1 MIWKSSTNGLW
12 SILFLCALYWASIA
26 ELLDILAEK
35 GIGRAEQANRQGSAL
50 MNGEIEAIVTY
61 SILAAMLF
69 SYTFSRISSFS
80 KLKRQLAGKPT
91 EDPKE

>member
-1 MIWKSSTNGLW
+1 
-12 SILFLCALYWASIA
+12 LFLCALYWASIA
-26 ELLDILAEK
+26 ELLDILAKK

-69 SYTFSRISSFS
+69 SYTFSRISSLS
-80 KLKRQLAGKPT
+80 KLKRQLTGKPT

>member
-1 MIWKSSTNGLW
+1 
-12 SILFLCALYWASIA
+12 SIA

-35 GIGRAEQANRQGSAL
+35 GIGGAEQENRQGSAD

-69 SYTFSRISSFS
+69 SYTFSRISSLS
-80 KLKRQLAGKPT
+80 KLKREIAGKPT
-91 EDPKE
+91 EDSKE

>member
-1 MIWKSSTNGLW
+1 M
-12 SILFLCALYWASIA
+12 SILFLGTVHRASIT

-35 GIGRAEQANRQGSAL
+35 GIGGAEQENRQGSAD

-69 SYTFSRISSFS
+69 SYTFSRISSLS
-80 KLKRQLAGKPT
+80 KLKREIAGKPT
-91 EDPKE
+91 EDSKE

>member
-1 MIWKSSTNGLW
+1 
-12 SILFLCALYWASIA
+12 
-26 ELLDILAEK
+26 
-35 GIGRAEQANRQGSAL
+35 

-69 SYTFSRISSFS
+69 SYTFSRISSLS